1 MIYGW
6 KDADTLQKFDSV
18 QLDKLN
24 EQGERLSIRTLL
36 HVTSKGLYLSNASVQ
51 KSPLGSTEGRPPE
64 VVKILGT
71 D

>member
-1 MIYGW
+1 MDIPHP
-6 KDADTLQKFDSV
+6 LQKFDSV

-24 EQGERLSIRTLL
+24 EQGERLSITTLL
-36 HVTSKGLYLSNASVQ
+36 HVTPKGLHLSDASVQ
-51 KSPLGSTEGRPPE
+51 KTTLGSTEGRPRE